1 MATIM
6 LDGSKA
12 HCSQFLIDIT
22 QSHEVES
29 QFSLR
34 FIDIWLSID
43 FYWLKIIRRENP
55 DISLNSTDTT
65 ARLDSN

>member
-12 HCSQFLIDIT
+12 HSSQFHIDIT